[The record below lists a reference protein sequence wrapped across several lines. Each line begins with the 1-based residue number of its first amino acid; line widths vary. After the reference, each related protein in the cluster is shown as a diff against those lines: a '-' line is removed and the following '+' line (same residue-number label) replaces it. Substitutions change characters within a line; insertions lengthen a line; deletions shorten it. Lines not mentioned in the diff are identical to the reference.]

1 MAARVAHYVKPEW
14 RIILDVI
21 RFDVA
26 QGGAAVL
33 DARWSLLSGQS
44 DRLVA
49 SRREWIEAPFVD
61 PTDPVKRVTTLR
73 ETVTMLAR
81 QIGDAIAAAVT
92 RDARKR

>member
-49 SRREWIEAPFVD
+49 SRRQWIEAPSGD
-61 PTDPVKRVTTLR
+61 PADPVKRVMALR